1 MIECLDLLTSDEC
14 TKVNSIVHSLKT
26 YWLRRNFLFPF
37 YTLGIPSYMDADPVN
52 LEKSYLCK
60 VSSCNK
66 VLSENLGWM
75 YAKLAE
81 CLSAHL
87 CAPVELHTRYSLPG
101 FHIYLYDEFFS
112 RDDLTSSHF
121 DLQFKVLQWDDKVDF
136 GNSLSLTMPVTLPHD
151 GGGMFYWD
159 MLFAEAEGWDSEQVE
174 RIKQSKTR
182 NFCAYEPGKIVLHVG
197 NFLHQAAPY
206 QDPQP
211 DDERI
216 TLQGHMA
223 FYRGS
228 WHLYW

>member
-1 MIECLDLLTSDEC
+1 MIESLDLLASDEC
-14 TKVNSIVHSLKT
+14 IKVNSIVHSLKT
-26 YWLRRNFLFPF
+26 YWLRRHFLFPF
-37 YTLGIPSYMDADPVN
+37 YTLGIPSYMDADPVE
-52 LEKSYLCK
+52 LEKSYLSK
-60 VSSCNK
+60 VLLCNR

-81 CLSAHL
+81 SLSRHL
-87 CAPVELHTRYSLPG
+87 GSPVELHARYSLPG

-112 RDDLTSSHF
+112 RDDLTSTHF
-121 DLQFKVLQWDDKVDF
+121 DLQFKVLQWEEKVDF
-136 GNSLSLTMPVTLPHD
+136 KNSLSLTLPVTLPHD

-159 MLFAEAEGWDSEQVE
+159 VLFEQAGELEPEEVE
-174 RIKQSKTR
+174 HIKQGRTR
-182 NFCAYEPGKIVLHVG
+182 NFYAYESGKVVLHAG

-206 QDPQP
+206 QDPHP